1 MGEGLTASVAV
12 SDLPDGIRN
21 YHNAGKVQASS
32 DPADMRLQ
40 RMLGHLTTL
49 IPENPRKI
57 LVIGCG
63 AGVTAGAVS
72 IEPRLQQETIAE
84 IEPLVPKV
92 VSTYFAEHNFDVIR
106 NPKVRVQVDDGRHFL
121 LTTKEK
127 FDDITSDS
135 LYTVLK
141 RTSVLYIREF
151 YAMDEQLFNQ

>member
-49 IPENPRKI
+49 VPENPGSI
-57 LVIGCG
+57 LVIACG

-72 IEPRLQQETIAE
+72 IDPRLQHEIIAE
-84 IEPLVPKV
+84 IEPLVPRV
-92 VSTYFAEHNFDVIR
+92 VSTYFAKHNLDVVR
-106 NPKVRVQVDDGRHFL
+106 NP
-121 LTTKEK
+121 
-127 FDDITSDS
+127 
-135 LYTVLK
+135 
-141 RTSVLYIREF
+141 
-151 YAMDEQLFNQ
+151 